1 MRVRN
6 LVCCL
11 CMQLLLGAVPTLAN
25 NVWVVSTPE
34 QLQFVDVE
42 EGYSFLTKQF
52 TKRFDILN
60 AIRRA
65 AARKMV
71 KGWGVKKMPDKAK
84 LEMGI
89 VSDVSSGSL
98 QFVVAIRGERF
109 DAELL
114 RSRLI
119 EKYENHLRRHEV
131 TPAPRSMKI
140 NGHSTTVLPYIDRQ
154 GEFVIVV
161 ADGKMCFASVLPGQ
175 YTLIERTVQVVTNPE
190 LAQSPPDK
198 VRLTYQ
204 GNLTSEEKRRV
215 QEFFNRTIT
224 GKVKKFRNSFAKLYN
239 DIDADVDEESFKTT
253 NEKINDLFLKLD
265 SWAADLQ
272 YSKGASAEEDYY
284 QIAYNLTLPT
294 AEEAQQMKEL
304 LLEKVLFYKEN
315 ARNNATVLALDTV
328 SLDVSDNI
336 VTMAAEI
343 DTKEGQYNY
352 FFTYFAFLLSY
363 TQTDRYLVVD

>member
-1 MRVRN
+1 M
-6 LVCCL
+6 
-11 CMQLLLGAVPTLAN
+11 LLLGTVPAWAN
-25 NVWVVSTPE
+25 NAWVVTDPS
-34 QLQFVDVE
+34 QLQFIDME
-42 EGYSFLTKQF
+42 EGYSYLTKQF

-71 KGWGVKKMPDKAK
+71 KGWGLKKMPNKAK
-84 LEMGI
+84 LEMG
-89 VSDVSSGSL
+89 VVADASSGPL
-98 QFVVAIRGERF
+98 QFVIAIRGERF

-114 RSRLI
+114 RKRLV
-119 EKYENHLRRHEV
+119 EKYGNHLNRHEV
-131 TPAPRSMKI
+131 TPAPQETQI
-140 NGHSTTVLPYIDRQ
+140 AGFSTTVLPYIDRK
-154 GEFVIVV
+154 GELVIVV
-161 ADGKMCFASVLPGQ
+161 ADGKMLFASVLPGQ
-175 YTLIERTVQVVTNPE
+175 YDLIERTAQVLANPDMQ
-190 LAQSPPDK
+190 ATSVPDK

-204 GNLTSEEKRRV
+204 GYLTDEERRRI

-224 GKVKKFRNSFAKLYN
+224 GKVKKFRNSFAKLYD

-253 NEKINDLFLKLD
+253 NEKINDHFLKLE
-265 SWAADLQ
+265 SWATDLQ
-272 YSKGASAEEDYY
+272 YTKGGSSEDDYY

-294 AEEAQQMKEL
+294 AEEAQSMKEL
-304 LLEKVLFYKEN
+304 LLEKILFYKEN
-315 ARNNATVLALDTV
+315 ARNEAAVLALDTV

-352 FFTYFAFLLSY
+352 FFAYLAFLLSY